1 MPDQPT
7 LTDPAKIQEL
17 VEKHCPSNHAPL
29 PADLASRLGA
39 THYAGRYFLSD
50 EPYLLEGLAMLHG
63 LGLKTAKLW
72 LGRDLPGYAF
82 NSRWNLPKDARLV
95 DVVKH
100 RPLSRAL
107 AERLGVTHASPQ
119 AIILKDG
126 VPAWHRSHFDIEAE
140 AMRRVVSHLSD
151 GDPEPLSELD

>member
-1 MPDQPT
+1 M
-7 LTDPAKIQEL
+7 
-17 VEKHCPSNHAPL
+17 
-29 PADLASRLGA
+29 LAFRRASA
-39 THYAGRYFLSD
+39 VPVY
-50 EPYLLEGLAMLHG
+50 
-63 LGLKTAKLW
+63 
-72 LGRDLPGYAF
+72 
-82 NSRWNLPKDARLV
+82 LV

-140 AMRRVVSHLSD
+140 AMRRVVSHLSED
-151 GDPEPLSELD
+151 GPGQASGERLSGLD

>member
-1 MPDQPT
+1 MHVIVDEADLSAL
-7 LTDPAKIQEL
+7 LT
-17 VEKHCPSNHAPL
+17 APL
-29 PADLASRLGA
+29 AVLYKHSPICATSGFAYQEMLAFRRASSVPV
-39 THYAGRYFLSD
+39 Y
-50 EPYLLEGLAMLHG
+50 
-63 LGLKTAKLW
+63 
-72 LGRDLPGYAF
+72 
-82 NSRWNLPKDARLV
+82 LV

-140 AMRRVVSHLSD
+140 AMRRIVSHLSD